1 MSKTEP
7 SPNARFLLCHSIA
20 EGGDPVAQLGTEAAP
35 SAVVD
40 GVASAFTRL
49 PSFLPTPGSPG
60 VSSGFTPGPRH
71 FPSALR
77 HSLTQMGQFLT
88 VSENQ
93 MDPERTNIEL
103 GWDVQSLSCRL
114 WG

>member
-1 MSKTEP
+1 MHVPYCVTVSQREA
-7 SPNARFLLCHSIA
+7 S
-20 EGGDPVAQLGTEAAP
+20 PVAQPGTEAAP
-35 SAVVD
+35 SPVVD
-40 GVASAFTRL
+40 GVASAFTVV
-49 PSFLPTPGSPG
+49 PSSLPTPGSPG

-71 FPSALR
+71 FPCALR
-77 HSLTQMGQFLT
+77 LSLTQMGQFLT

-103 GWDVQSLSCRL
+103 GWDVQSLGCRL